1 MDIIELKQRLALLSP
16 DEAGIVYLGGAGFLI
31 SYRGTNALVDPYL
44 SYSVDK
50 AIGNSRWSRLYPP
63 PFSPEEMS
71 FADFVFVSHD
81 HLDHA
86 DPETI
91 EPLSSANAGI
101 VFACGKSIAE
111 NVRSYGAAHV
121 EALCCGQRRTFGA
134 MAVTPIPA
142 AHEEIHLDENGEAAE
157 CGFIFELGGIRIYH
171 SGDSLVYDGLA
182 ARADGA
188 DVMLLPVNGN
198 GFFRRAEDIVGNM
211 DSYDAANLA
220 MHCGARL
227 LIPMHYD
234 LYPGNFV
241 PAAAVGEIIRAAAPG
256 LRFEL
261 PTVGE
266 GWRVSKDSIAAL

>member
-1 MDIIELKQRLALLSP
+1 MDIFELKKRLDLLSP

-50 AIGNSRWSRLYPP
+50 AIGNERWRRLYAP
-63 PFSPEEMS
+63 PFSAQELS
-71 FADFVFVSHD
+71 FVDFVFISHD

-91 EPLSSANAGI
+91 APLSSANNDIRFVCSNA
-101 VFACGKSIAE
+101 IAE
-111 NVRSYGAAHV
+111 NVRSYGATCV
-121 EALCCGQRRTFGA
+121 EAISCDEKRRFGE
-134 MAVTPIPA
+134 MAVTAIPA
-142 AHEEIHLDENGEAAE
+142 AHEEIHLDENGESEE
-157 CGFIFELGGIRIYH
+157 CGFIFELGGMRVYH

-198 GFFRRAEDIVGNM
+198 GFFRRAENIVGNM
-211 DSYDAANLA
+211 DAYDAANLA
-220 MHCGARL
+220 AYCGARL

-241 PAAAVGEIIRAAAPG
+241 PQSAVGEIIRAAAPT
-256 LRFEL
+256 LRFEF
-261 PTVGE
+261 PSVGE
-266 GWRVSKDSIAAL
+266 GWRVSKNSIAGL